1 MGKKGRL
8 ILEQAIARRREA
20 DAKKEASIE
29 IQDQV
34 LDVNFSEVQNALQ
47 GSGSKGDAQEERKV
61 VSKADSK
68 KS

>member
-61 VSKADSK
+61 VSKADSE